1 MNEFN
6 YMWQAR
12 QIPPDQHRHA
22 FFEIYTPTETLVRRT
37 AILFVTSALIT
48 VFFLFSNL
56 LTQTNQP
63 FHLTMCIIVL
73 VSKLIFGLI
82 AGGTVYYKYKLV
94 SKVLFKILFAV
105 SMIISLL
112 YLISTASRIR
122 ELQEG
127 GDSEMCLLKICLQ
140 WWIRW
145 IASIVVESASFVL
158 FNIHIYLYV
167 TSEEKV
173 FKEL

>member
-1 MNEFN
+1 
-6 YMWQAR
+6 
-12 QIPPDQHRHA
+12 
-22 FFEIYTPTETLVRRT
+22 
-37 AILFVTSALIT
+37 
-48 VFFLFSNL
+48 
-56 LTQTNQP
+56 
-63 FHLTMCIIVL
+63 MCIIVL

-82 AGGTVYYKYKLV
+82 AAGTVYYKYKLV

-105 SMIISLL
+105 TMIISLL

-145 IASIVVESASFVL
+145 IASIVVESVSFVL